1 VDFSAVLRP
10 PLAEALAARGIREPS
25 PVQAAV
31 IPLLLEETAPVAG
44 AVAALAETPP
54 AAGAEAAPDTSAGA
68 TADAG
73 LETPADA
80 GAADAGAADA
90 GVVAAAAPLRL
101 LFTAPTGTGKTLAY
115 LLPLVQRLAG
125 KQEPGGGPRFRGPE
139 VLVLAPTHELCSQI
153 KSELDCVLRA
163 LDLPPAQLLIGSVSL
178 GRQIEGL
185 KKNKPRAAAG
195 NPARVLQLVRMKKLS
210 LESLRF
216 LVLDEGDRLMAEELY
231 RETRELVSLA
241 GGNSGIIACSATMNE
256 KNRDA
261 LFGLEE
267 GPWRIVEENGFAV
280 LQRNIEHWAFFAED
294 RKKLDLLKSFL
305 TAARP
310 KKALVFTARGGEV
323 GRIVSRLQYRH
334 VAAGGIQGDM
344 DKRARKAAIDGFRK
358 GTTPVLVA
366 SDLACRGLDVEG
378 ISHVISLDTG
388 DNAEA
393 YLHRAG
399 RTGRAG
405 RRGIMVSIGNEEELR
420 RLQRIEKKL
429 KITVYPKELYGGR
442 IMKPDAAGLT

>member
-31 IPLLLEETAPVAG
+31 IPLVLEATAPVAG
-44 AVAALAETPP
+44 AAAALAETPS
-54 AAGAEAAPDTSAGA
+54 AVGAEAAPDTSAGA
-68 TADAG
+68 A
-73 LETPADA
+73 A
-80 GAADAGAADA
+80 GAGTAAAAATTVAAEAAAGRAGA
-90 GVVAAAAPLRL
+90 GTPSAPLRL
-101 LFTAPTGTGKTLAY
+101 LFTAPTGTGKTFAY
-115 LLPLVQRLAG
+115 LLPLLQRLAEG
-125 KQEPGGGPRFRGPE
+125 DSGGPRFRGPE
-139 VLVLAPTHELCSQI
+139 MLVLAPTHELCSQI
-153 KSELDCVLRA
+153 KSELDFVLRV

-210 LESLRF
+210 LGSLRF

-231 RETRELVSLA
+231 RETQEMVSLA

-261 LFGLEE
+261 LCGLGE

-305 TAARP
+305 TAAKP
-310 KKALVFTARGGEV
+310 KKALVFTSRGGEV

-344 DKRARKAAIDGFRK
+344 DKRARKAAIEGFRK
-358 GTTPVLVA
+358 GTIPVLVA

-388 DNAEA
+388 DNAET

-405 RRGIMVSIGNEEELR
+405 RRGIMVTFGNEEELR
-420 RLQRIEKKL
+420 RLRRIEKNL
-429 KITVYPKELYGGR
+429 KITVYPKELYGGG
-442 IMKPDAAGLT
+442 IAAPFPAR